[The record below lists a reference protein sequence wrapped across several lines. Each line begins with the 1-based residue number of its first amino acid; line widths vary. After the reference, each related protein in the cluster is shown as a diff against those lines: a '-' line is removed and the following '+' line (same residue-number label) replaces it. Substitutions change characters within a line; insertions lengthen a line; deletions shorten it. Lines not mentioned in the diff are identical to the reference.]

1 MSSRRYRLGEL
12 LEITSSKR
20 IHMKDYVSFGVPF
33 YRGKEVIERAK
44 GYCIS
49 TELFI
54 SSEQHE
60 ELKLKFGSPQD
71 GDILLT
77 SVGTLGVPYYIFGD
91 GDFYFKDGNVTWFR
105 NFSEK
110 VNSKF
115 LFYWLASPTTQR
127 RLDEISIGST
137 QRALTIS
144 ALKSLEILL
153 PDISLQQVI
162 VSVLDALSDRIT
174 FLRETNATLESIAQA
189 LFKSW
194 FVDFDPVRAKME
206 GRAPE
211 GMDEATAAL
220 FPDSFE
226 ESELGLV
233 PRGWNAGSFSN
244 LIRLHKGTINPGAHA
259 DLEFQHFSLP
269 AFDNGQMPIVEY
281 GALIK
286 SNKTTVPKEAVLLS
300 KLNPH
305 IPRVWLPSSVVEN
318 AICSTEFLPFV
329 PTGPA
334 STAFV
339 YCLLKT
345 PGFSLALRQLV
356 TGTSNSHQRVKAD
369 GVLSLRSVVPPATV
383 VAAFDSL
390 ASSLLSRLRQN
401 RVQATTLVRI
411 RDTLLHRLISG
422 QRRLSEEDSSNI
434 RSSS

>member
-1 MSSRRYRLGEL
+1 
-12 LEITSSKR
+12 
-20 IHMKDYVSFGVPF
+20 MKDYVSFGVPF

-44 GYCIS
+44 GHCIS

-144 ALKSLEILL
+144 ALKSLEIVL

-211 GMDEATAAL
+211 GMDEATATL
-220 FPDSFE
+220 FPESFE

-233 PRGWNAGSFSN
+233 PRGWLVGNFSD
-244 LIRLHKGTINPGAHA
+244 AA
-259 DLEFQHFSLP
+259 
-269 AFDNGQMPIVEY
+269 
-281 GALIK
+281 
-286 SNKTTVPKEAVLLS
+286 AVAS
-300 KLNPH
+300 GK
-305 IPRVWLPSSVVEN
+305 R
-318 AICSTEFLPFV
+318 
-329 PTGPA
+329 PA
-334 STAFV
+334 SRSDT
-339 YCLLKT
+339 KT
-345 PGFSLALRQLV
+345 ESDCVPLYGGAGLMGYTSESL
-356 TGTSNSHQRVKAD
+356 
-369 GVLSLRSVVPPATV
+369 
-383 VAAFDSL
+383 FDSPRIL
-390 ASSLLSRLRQN
+390 TGRVGTLGKVNVAYPPFWASDNVLVVSPKSEALHSFVLNWLKEIDVHALNRGSTQPLLTQRDLGAQIGVMPPMEVLEAYEENVSAMYESIREAELRI
-401 RVQATTLVRI
+401 ATLTDL
-411 RDTLLHRLISG
+411 RDTLLPRLISG
-422 QRRLSEEDSSNI
+422 QLRLPVCEDSFEVV
-434 RSSS
+434 